1 MAALTAEDAAVLER
15 AEAGREEWP
24 DGTYA
29 GTRAPARAG
38 QPDPDA
44 ADHVQELIEALAG
57 WRVGT
62 RSTLADRAANPL
74 PPSQLIT
81 EKRKL

>member
-1 MAALTAEDAAVLER
+1 MAALTSEDAAALER

-29 GTRAPARAG
+29 GTRPPRTAG

-44 ADHVQELIEALAG
+44 AEHVQELLEALDG
-57 WRVGT
+57 WRLG
-62 RSTLADRAANPL
+62 DRAKHPW
-74 PPSQLIT
+74 PPA
-81 EKRKL
+81 

>member
-1 MAALTAEDAAVLER
+1 MAALTPEDAAVLER

-29 GTRAPARAG
+29 GTRSSRTAG

-44 ADHVQELIEALAG
+44 ADHVQELTEALEG

-62 RSTLADRAANPL
+62 RSTLADRAASHV

-81 EKRKL
+81 EKRKP